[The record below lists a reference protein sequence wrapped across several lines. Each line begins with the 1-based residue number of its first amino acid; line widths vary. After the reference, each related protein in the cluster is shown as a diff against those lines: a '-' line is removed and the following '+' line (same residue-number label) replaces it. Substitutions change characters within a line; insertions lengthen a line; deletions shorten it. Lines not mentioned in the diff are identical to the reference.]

1 MYVIDAE
8 SGLKQK
14 KQFYAVNEV
23 EAMNLLLLEAEMLDD
38 FY

>member
-1 MYVIDAE
+1 VYVIDAE

-14 KQFYAVNEV
+14 KQFYAINEV
-23 EAMNLLLLEAEMLDD
+23 EAMNLLLLEAAMLDD